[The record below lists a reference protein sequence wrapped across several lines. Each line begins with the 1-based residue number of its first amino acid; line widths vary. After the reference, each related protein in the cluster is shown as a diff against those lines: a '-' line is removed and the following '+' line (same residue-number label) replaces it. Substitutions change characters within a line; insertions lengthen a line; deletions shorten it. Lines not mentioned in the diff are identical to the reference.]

1 MPRRQP
7 AVSGAHS
14 VLEPSPTLSAWPRC
28 LLFQVRLDRT
38 QGHSNVATALD
49 RFQSPIPDG
58 AIHREDMPHAQGCG
72 GLRDI
77 EPIGRADVA
86 LVDLSTPDAFDRSPG
101 PRSRGIVP
109 VEGDP
114 RLLRDW
120 SRCPAS
126 CHDLYVYT
134 TITRPQDPKGLAI
147 SVSPLKSL
155 DANRRV
161 RCFRLDRPDDHAAG
175 TDQISREVAPYIH
188 CPRTWGCS
196 PRQRKDECPSAQ
208 ADRCTVI
215 YGTTRSDIAVQDT
228 RRSAA

>member
-7 AVSGAHS
+7 AVSGAYS
-14 VLEPSPTLSAWPRC
+14 FLQPSPTLSTRPRC
-28 LLFQVRLDRT
+28 LLLQVRFDRP
-38 QGHSNVATALD
+38 QGHSNVAPALGRLQSSIPD
-49 RFQSPIPDG
+49 SPID
-58 AIHREDMPHAQGCG
+58 REDMPHAQGCG

-101 PRSRGIVP
+101 PRPRRIVP
-109 VEGDP
+109 VKGDP

-161 RCFRLDRPDDHAAG
+161 RCFRRLIL
-175 TDQISREVAPYIH
+175 T
-188 CPRTWGCS
+188 
-196 PRQRKDECPSAQ
+196 
-208 ADRCTVI
+208 
-215 YGTTRSDIAVQDT
+215 
-228 RRSAA
+228 

>member
-38 QGHSNVATALD
+38 QSL
-49 RFQSPIPDG
+49 IPDG

-101 PRSRGIVP
+101 PRPRGIVP

-126 CHDLYVYT
+126 RHDLYVYT
-134 TITRPQDPKGLAI
+134 TITRSQGRKYLFRF
-147 SVSPLKSL
+147 SPV
-155 DANRRV
+155 ARR
-161 RCFRLDRPDDHAAG
+161 
-175 TDQISREVAPYIH
+175 
-188 CPRTWGCS
+188 
-196 PRQRKDECPSAQ
+196 RQ
-208 ADRCTVI
+208 
-215 YGTTRSDIAVQDT
+215 
-228 RRSAA
+228 